1 MSTSPKRFRY
11 LRRILLFAVA
21 ALVVGLGYYWWNL
34 RGPVPATEIYA
45 GVTYG
50 CEQLTANV
58 EGDGLMH
65 WVQVDL
71 AEPGIELFVT
81 PLDPDAVAQGW
92 QYRLQFVGAAAHEWQ
107 LAAVI
112 NGTLFTPDSMW
123 VPLPGDL
130 ARGVETVVADHHV
143 NHVWEHT
150 YLLWFDDDL
159 VPTLE
164 SSKPPKEEVLKK
176 ARWGIGGQAVGLKD
190 GRVWPGTPAQPRDA
204 RTAVGIDADRR
215 LLFLAVFESASTRR
229 ALEQLAALGAKDG
242 MLLDGG
248 DSTSM
253 ALGAQAAGVRSGV
266 VLGSWRPVATHFG
279 VRAKPKLGKPAT
291 GAQNP

>member
-1 MSTSPKRFRY
+1 MSISPKRSRY
-11 LRRILLFAVA
+11 FRRILQFAVPVV
-21 ALVVGLGYYWWNL
+21 LVGVGYFWWNL
-34 RGPVPATEIYA
+34 RGPVPATEIYE

-50 CEQLTANV
+50 CEQLTANA

-65 WVQVDL
+65 WVRVDL
-71 AEPGIELFVT
+71 TAPGIELFVT

-92 QYRLQFVGAAAHEWQ
+92 QYRLQFVGTAVREGQ
-107 LAAVI
+107 LAVAV
-112 NGTLFTPDSMW
+112 NGTLFDSDSAW

-130 ARGVETVVADHHV
+130 ARAVETAVADHKV

-164 SSKPPKEEVLKK
+164 FSKPPKADVLEK

-190 GRVWPGTPAQPRDA
+190 GRVWPGTPAQPKDA
-204 RTAVGIDADRR
+204 RTAVGIDAERR
-215 LLFLAVFESASTRR
+215 LLFLAVFQSASTRR

-253 ALGAQAAGVRSGV
+253 ALGEQATDARPGA

-279 VRAKPKLGKPAT
+279 VRARPRLGGQAT
-291 GAQNP
+291 GHEKQ